1 MDPART
7 VEGVVALLRDE
18 RATKRREGIK
28 GATLLFDSPDVL
40 RLLDANRQ
48 RLPRDA
54 KELPVATW
62 PALGKTVEQCIM
74 AELRSLAGKKRG
86 LDASVSKLFKRFVQ
100 AAEDGERRSGAC
112 MKTLLSSVYCERCH
126 VTGSEAVN
134 IHACSC
140 VASSCYLSK
149 VACSKMMIA

>member
-28 GATLLFDSPDVL
+28 GVTSLFDSPDVL
-40 RLLDANRQ
+40 RLLDANTQ
-48 RLPRDA
+48 RLARDA

-62 PALGKTVEQCIM
+62 PALGKTVEQCINV
-74 AELRSLAGKKRG
+74 ELRSLAGKKRG

-112 MKTLLSSVYCERCH
+112 IAKHWAQSAMSAAKYVSSSQTISLILL
-126 VTGSEAVN
+126 
-134 IHACSC
+134 
-140 VASSCYLSK
+140 
-149 VACSKMMIA
+149 